1 MLERYRER
9 IRELS
14 SRLVEA
20 QRPIRILDAIK
31 WDDSIPAF
39 LLRTGFKKIPRC
51 GPEYYARISLRFD
64 PNRKLGEFQD
74 LRSAIR
80 RQLGRRDPVGKILTR
95 NCRQF
100 EDVVR
105 MLKARGKPQ
114 FYRYSR
120 KLYGSTQ
127 DTLGDERLA
136 LRDLSVL
143 LDEILASIDRSHL
156 RGDYPKLVPAEEVVD
171 ELNRRLAGYFHRQTV
186 RAKLDDGIIS
196 DASAGSN
203 YIKIKRGALFSTR
216 DIDMLEVHEGWVH
229 VGTTLNGRSQA
240 WARWL
245 AKGPPCVAAVQ
256 EGLATIME
264 VFAFV
269 SLPARVRR
277 LNNRLRACDMA
288 EEGANILEV
297 LDFFRRQGYS
307 RQEALQYAQRVF
319 RGGVLEGGAPFTKDL
334 SYCKGFVMIYNFL
347 RSAIRF
353 GRPELIPFLFV
364 GKVTLEDVPVLFGLH
379 GDGLVARPK
388 YLPRPF
394 ANLDGLAAW
403 MAFSN
408 FLNRMDLAKIQDHYR
423 RVLLSGRSH

>member
-1 MLERYRER
+1 MLERYKER

-14 SRLVEA
+14 SRLVES
-20 QRPIRILDAIK
+20 QRPIRILDAVK
-31 WDDSIPAF
+31 WDEAIHAF
-39 LLRTGFKKIPRC
+39 FLRTGFKKIPRC
-51 GPEYYARISLRFD
+51 GSEYYSRIPLRFD
-64 PNRKLGEFQD
+64 PDRKLRQLEE
-74 LRSAIR
+74 LRQAVS
-80 RQLGRRDPVGKILTR
+80 RQLGRRDPVGRILTR

-105 MLKARGKPQ
+105 LLKARGKPQ

-120 KLYGSTQ
+120 RLYGSAK
-127 DTLGDERLA
+127 DTLGDERTR
-136 LRDLSVL
+136 LRDLSPL
-143 LDEILASIDRSHL
+143 LEDILTSIDKSGL
-156 RGDYPKLVPAEEVVD
+156 GVDYPKLVPADDVVD

-186 RAKLDDGIIS
+186 RVKLDDGIIS

-203 YIKIKRGALFSTR
+203 YVKIKRGVLFSTR

-229 VGTTLNGRSQA
+229 VGTTLNGRSQT

-288 EEGANILEV
+288 EDGASILEV
-297 LDFFRRQGYS
+297 LDFFRQQGYS
-307 RQEALQYAQRVF
+307 RQESLQYAQRIF
-319 RGGVLEGGAPFTKDL
+319 RGGVLEGGAPFTKDI
-334 SYCKGFVMIYNFL
+334 SYCKGFVTIYNFL

-364 GKVTLEDVPVLFGLH
+364 GKVTLEDVPVLFGLYE
-379 GDGLVARPK
+379 DGIIARPK

-394 ANLDGLAAW
+394 ADLDGLAAW

-408 FLNRMDLAKIQDHYR
+408 FLNRMDLVKIQDRYR
-423 RVLLSGRSH
+423 RVLLASRS